1 MFENFGVAGSHS
13 TWEFSFFLVT
23 VNLSQKVG
31 IMAEKCNANGKKSR
45 AKRIKELNDYIW
57 SLEGKCERVNKI
69 NTGLILQ
76 YCRFMVLADEL
87 SLEIASHLDDYDAD
101 QMEFTISKYEKLQ
114 KLALN
119 IYKTLKLDA
128 IKFDGDNAG
137 NPFLQLL
144 QEAQNDGDF

>member
-1 MFENFGVAGSHS
+1 
-13 TWEFSFFLVT
+13 
-23 VNLSQKVG
+23 
-31 IMAEKCNANGKKSR
+31 MAEKCKVIGKKSR
-45 AKRIKELNDYIW
+45 EKRIKELNDYIW
-57 SLEGKCERVNKI
+57 TLEGKCEKVNKI

-87 SLEIASHLDDYDAD
+87 SIEIAEHLEDYDEGK
-101 QMEFTISKYEKLQ
+101 MEFTISKYEKLQ

-128 IKFDGDNAG
+128 IKSDGDNAG

-144 QEAQNDGDF
+144 QEAQADGDF

>member
-1 MFENFGVAGSHS
+1 
-13 TWEFSFFLVT
+13 
-23 VNLSQKVG
+23 
-31 IMAEKCNANGKKSR
+31 MAEKCKVIGKKSR
-45 AKRIKELNDYIW
+45 EKRIKELNDYIW
-57 SLEGKCERVNKI
+57 TLEGKCEKVNKI

-87 SLEIASHLDDYDAD
+87 SIEIAEHLEDYDAD

-128 IKFDGDNAG
+128 IKSDGDNSG

-144 QEAQNDGDF
+144 QEAQTDGDF

>member
-1 MFENFGVAGSHS
+1 
-13 TWEFSFFLVT
+13 
-23 VNLSQKVG
+23 
-31 IMAEKCNANGKKSR
+31 MAEKCNVSGKKSR
-45 AKRIKELNDYIW
+45 EKRIKELNDYIW
-57 SLEGKCERVNKI
+57 TLEGKCEKVNKI
-69 NTGLILQ
+69 TTGLILQ

-87 SLEIASHLDDYDAD
+87 SIEIAEHLEDYDAD

-128 IKFDGDNAG
+128 IKADGDNAG

-144 QEAQNDGDF
+144 QEAQTDGDF